1 MLAFSKKSMVIT
13 ASALAILSTSALIV
27 PEPAHSFDIGKKLKK
42 DFGNVGKQMKKTFS
56 GGGGKKALQV
66 MGLGLATYG
75 ILDNS
80 PAAAIVGVVLAA
92 APEVLRQDMAR
103 KYGREM
109 HWAGCVTCNKRRILA
124 SPDRKL
130 SKKSRRQIN
139 ARVKEDVKDM
149 QGALKALGFYKKR
162 IDGDFGRGTR
172 AAVKTFQT
180 SLGAVA
186 TGMLTAE
193 QRHTL
198 FVQADQAGYQR
209 LTKLTKID
217 GLINKS
223 VVPVVTTPKIAEYS
237 LAQSQFAQFKQ
248 NFLDYGSQS
257 AVQDAKL
264 LPDGKIELQVKDP
277 AKAQPV
283 TLVGS
288 INNISITPHQLSD
301 KWVRIAYKGEEDAEA
316 VILNTRDDLPTS
328 QDARTW
334 IGQANERAIIL
345 SKLVGDH
352 KEPAPTQ
359 MADRAQEGVQ
369 QAGSELAG
377 LTGFESVDAG
387 EACHEN
393 LYVEL
398 RFPEGEAPIS
408 HYNMEGPEGVMVMS
422 HGNNSANILGSC
434 VRGSY
439 KFSYVY
445 VQKAKLKKDWKDVRR
460 EGSFQIAQNSEQCA
474 IDLNNPNGSAQVSC
488 F

>member
-66 MGLGLATYG
+66 MGLGLAAYG

-223 VVPVVTTPKIAEYS
+223 VVPVVTTPKIAE
-237 LAQSQFAQFKQ
+237 
-248 NFLDYGSQS
+248 
-257 AVQDAKL
+257 
-264 LPDGKIELQVKDP
+264 
-277 AKAQPV
+277 
-283 TLVGS
+283 
-288 INNISITPHQLSD
+288 
-301 KWVRIAYKGEEDAEA
+301 
-316 VILNTRDDLPTS
+316 
-328 QDARTW
+328 
-334 IGQANERAIIL
+334 
-345 SKLVGDH
+345 
-352 KEPAPTQ
+352 
-359 MADRAQEGVQ
+359 
-369 QAGSELAG
+369 
-377 LTGFESVDAG
+377 
-387 EACHEN
+387 
-393 LYVEL
+393 
-398 RFPEGEAPIS
+398 
-408 HYNMEGPEGVMVMS
+408 
-422 HGNNSANILGSC
+422 
-434 VRGSY
+434 
-439 KFSYVY
+439 
-445 VQKAKLKKDWKDVRR
+445 
-460 EGSFQIAQNSEQCA
+460 
-474 IDLNNPNGSAQVSC
+474 
-488 F
+488 